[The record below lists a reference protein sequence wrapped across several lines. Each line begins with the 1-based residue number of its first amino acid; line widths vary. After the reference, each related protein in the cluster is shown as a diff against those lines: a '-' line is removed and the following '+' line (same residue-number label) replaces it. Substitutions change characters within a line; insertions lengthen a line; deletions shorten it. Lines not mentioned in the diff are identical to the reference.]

1 MVVLMENNKQQA
13 RRKQEDAAL
22 NKLLIW
28 FGLAIGYEAIVLL
41 LKRFYINFRSE
52 GEIYFAVGLAIAFQI
67 LQWVGPILT
76 LGALAWLIYSRRQ
89 GKSVKTPAICT
100 AALLAFSFTVIVAYR
115 FSTNGVDL
123 LGAVAPAVA
132 VCALIYYLYQRDF
145 FCNTLF
151 TAGGILSLWLYRRFY
166 ATHPTTILLGF
177 VLGWL
182 LLAAVV
188 YLAVRLSRQNGRWG
202 KLQIF
207 PSNTLYIPTY
217 VTCGVTALTMV
228 CAMIFGAAAAYY
240 AIFVLVIWLFC
251 MAVYYTVRMM

>member
-13 RRKQEDAAL
+13 RRKQEDVVL
-22 NKLLIW
+22 NKLLVW

-52 GEIYFAVGLAIAFQI
+52 REIYFAVGLTYVFEV
-67 LQWVGPILT
+67 LQWVGPVLT
-76 LGALAWLIYSRRQ
+76 LAALVWLIYARRQ
-89 GKSVKTPAICT
+89 GKPLKVPAICT
-100 AALLAFSFTVIVAYR
+100 ASLLALSFTVVLAYQ
-115 FSTNGVDL
+115 FSTNGVDFL
-123 LGAVAPAVA
+123 SAVAPAA
-132 VCALIYYLYQRDF
+132 AIFALIYYLYQRDF
-145 FCNTLF
+145 FCNALF

-166 ATHPTTILLGF
+166 AAHPTAITLGF

-188 YLAVRLSRQNGRWG
+188 YLAVCLSRQKG
-202 KLQIF
+202 KWKKHQLF
-207 PSNTLYIPTY
+207 PKNTSYLPTY

-228 CAMIFGAAAAYY
+228 SAMIFGSAAAYY

>member
-1 MVVLMENNKQQA
+1 MVVLMENNKQQT
-13 RRKQEDAAL
+13 RRKQEDMTL

-28 FGLAIGYEAIVLL
+28 FGLAIGYEVVVLL

-52 GEIYFAVGLAIAFQI
+52 REIYFAVGLTNVFQV

-76 LGALAWLIYSRRQ
+76 VAALVWLIYSRRQ
-89 GKSVKTPAICT
+89 GKPLKVPAICT
-100 AALLAFSFTVIVAYR
+100 AALLALSLTVVVAYR
-115 FSTNGVDL
+115 FSTNGVDFL
-123 LGAVAPAVA
+123 SAVAPAAA
-132 VCALIYYLYQRDF
+132 VFALIYYLYQRDF
-145 FCNTLF
+145 FCNALF

-166 ATHPTTILLGF
+166 ATHPTAIILGF

-188 YLAVRLSRQNGRWG
+188 YLVACLSRQNGKWG
-202 KLQIF
+202 KRQLF
-207 PSNTLYIPTY
+207 PKNTPYLPTY
-217 VTCGVTALTMV
+217 VTCGITALTMIS
-228 CAMIFGAAAAYY
+228 AIAFGSAAAYY